1 MSAEGFILVWYN
13 SPHGGFAPLLIT
25 LDTSLDKPLYAQI
38 RDQIRERIASGAI
51 KVGERLE
58 PSRELAKRLGV
69 HRTTVSNAYAE
80 LEADGLIQ
88 GTVGRGTFVSPL
100 SAELRRPSAPARHAH
115 QDVFW
120 QSFLA
125 QEQRDDSLGRLM
137 ASALE
142 PDVISFATAHGPDD
156 LTPVDLVRHSTD
168 SVLRRDGARILQY
181 GSSDGYAPLKS
192 YLQARARK
200 DGIPLEPDELL
211 ITNGCQQALDLIRH
225 SLVGPGDLVVCENP
239 TYPGL
244 WNIFDSSDV
253 RLIGAPVTPEGLDLD
268 FLAAVLEQN
277 KVKLILTSPTFH
289 NPTGATMPLAA
300 RKRFLELAARHQVPI
315 VEDDIYGALRYRGRV
330 LPPLKALDTAGLVI
344 YLNSFSKVGF
354 SGLRVGWVAAS
365 RRVISRLRWAKQRAD
380 IHTNML
386 GQAVLE
392 DLGRHGILDKF
403 IRRIC
408 KVFAAKLE
416 LTERAVAQYFPPQ
429 ATVTHPEGGM
439 ALWVELPAGFDTAA
453 LLAKAQDRRV
463 IFAPARYFYFQN
475 PRHNAFRLCFTA
487 VPESQIEEG
496 VRILGELLK
505 EELRRNG
512 KGKVASHADAGVAL
526 V

>member
-1 MSAEGFILVWYN
+1 V
-13 SPHGGFAPLLIT
+13 LIT
-25 LDTSLDKPLYAQI
+25 LDAALDKPLYAQI
-38 RDQIRERIASGAI
+38 RDQIRERIVSGALKI
-51 KVGERLE
+51 GERLE
-58 PSRELAKRLGV
+58 PSRELARRLGV

-100 SAELRRPSAPARHAH
+100 AAELRSSSAPARRAH

-125 QEQRDDSLGRLM
+125 QEQHDDSLGRLM

-142 PDVISFATAHGPDD
+142 PGVISFATAHGSDD
-156 LTPVDLVRHSTD
+156 LTPVELVRHATD
-168 SVLRRDGARILQY
+168 SVLRRDGPKLLQY
-181 GSSDGYAPLKS
+181 GSSDGYPPLKA
-192 YLQARARK
+192 YLESRARK
-200 DGIPLEPDELL
+200 DGIPLEADELL

-225 SLVGPGDLVVCENP
+225 SLVEPGDVVVCENP

-253 RLIGAPVTPEGLDLD
+253 RLIGAPVTPDGLDLD
-268 FLAAVLEQN
+268 FLSAVLEQN
-277 KVKLILTSPTFH
+277 KVKLILTSPTFQ

-300 RKRFLELAARHQVPI
+300 RKRLLELAARHQVPI
-315 VEDDIYGALRYRGRV
+315 VEDDIYGVLRYRGRE

-380 IHTNML
+380 IHTNLL
-386 GQAVLE
+386 GQAVVE
-392 DLGRHGILDKF
+392 DLGRHGTLDKF

-408 KVFAAKLE
+408 KVYASKLE
-416 LTERAVAQYFPPQ
+416 LAERALAAHFPPEV
-429 ATVTHPEGGM
+429 AVSHPEGGM
-439 ALWVELPAGFDTAA
+439 AVWVELPSGLDAAA
-453 LLAKAQDRRV
+453 LLAKAQDRGV

-475 PRHNAFRLCFTA
+475 PRHNAFRLCFST
-487 VPESQIEEG
+487 VPNSKIEEG
-496 VRILGELLK
+496 VKILGEVLK
-505 EELRRNG
+505 GEIRRSGG
-512 KGKVASHADAGVAL
+512 KEASRADAGVAL

>member
-1 MSAEGFILVWYN
+1 MRRSKPV
-13 SPHGGFAPLLIT
+13 LIT
-25 LDTSLDKPLYAQI
+25 LDTTLDKPLYAQI
-38 RDQIRERIASGAI
+38 RDQIRDRISNGALKI
-51 KVGERLE
+51 GERLE

-80 LEADGLIQ
+80 LEADGLIE

-100 SAELRRPSAPARHAH
+100 ASEVRRPPEPARRAN

-142 PDVISFATAHGPDD
+142 PGVISFATAHGPDD
-156 LTPVDLVRHSTD
+156 LTPVDLVRRATD
-168 SVLRRDGARILQY
+168 AVLRRDGPTILQY
-181 GSSDGYAPLKS
+181 GSSDGYAPLKT

-200 DGIPLEPDELL
+200 DGIPLETDELL
-211 ITNGCQQALDLIRH
+211 ITNGCQQSLDLIRH
-225 SLVGPGDLVVCENP
+225 SLVAPGDVVVCENP

-244 WNIFDSSDV
+244 WNIFDSSDI
-253 RLIGAPVTPEGLDLD
+253 RLIGMPVTPEGWDLD
-268 FLAAVLEQN
+268 YLTAVLEQN
-277 KVKLILTSPTFH
+277 KVKLILLSPTFH
-289 NPTGATMPLAA
+289 NPTGATMTLEA
-300 RKRFLELAARHQVPI
+300 RKRLLQIAAAFQVPI
-315 VEDDIYGALRYRGRV
+315 VEDDIYGALRYRGRE

-380 IHTNML
+380 LHTNLL

-392 DLGRHGILDKF
+392 DLGRRGALDKF
-403 IRRIC
+403 IRRIR
-408 KVFAAKLE
+408 KEYAAKLGLLE
-416 LTERAVAQYFPPQ
+416 LSMQRFFPSEVKVVDPD
-429 ATVTHPEGGM
+429 GGM
-439 ALWVELPAGFDTAA
+439 AVWVELPPGHDAEA
-453 LLAKAQDRRV
+453 LLGRAQERGV

-487 VPESQIEEG
+487 AKAQQIEHG
-496 VRILGELLK
+496 VKVLGEVLK
-505 EELRRNG
+505 EEFRRSLRPKAAAR
-512 KGKVASHADAGVAL
+512 ADAGVAL

>member
-1 MSAEGFILVWYN
+1 M
-13 SPHGGFAPLLIT
+13 LIT

-38 RDQIRERIASGAI
+38 RDQIRDRISTGALKI
-51 KVGERLE
+51 GERLE

-80 LEADGLIQ
+80 LEADGLIE

-100 SAELRRPSAPARHAH
+100 ANEFRKPPAPARRAN

-142 PDVISFATAHGPDD
+142 PGVISFATAHGADD
-156 LTPVDLVRHSTD
+156 LTPVELVRRSTD
-168 SVLRRDGARILQY
+168 AVLRRDGPTILQY
-181 GSSDGYAPLKS
+181 GSSDGYAPLKA

-200 DGIPLEPDELL
+200 DGIPLETDELL
-211 ITNGCQQALDLIRH
+211 ITNGCQQSLDLIRH
-225 SLVGPGDLVVCENP
+225 SLVAPGDVVVCENP

-253 RLIGAPVTPEGLDLD
+253 RLIGMPVTRDGWDLD
-268 FLAAVLEQN
+268 YLAAVLEQN
-277 KVKLILTSPTFH
+277 KVKLILLSPTFH
-289 NPTGATMPLAA
+289 NPTGGTMPLETRKQLLEIAA
-300 RKRFLELAARHQVPI
+300 RFQVPI
-315 VEDDIYGALRYRGRV
+315 VEDDIYGTLRYRGRE

-365 RRVISRLRWAKQRAD
+365 RRVITRLRWAKQRAD
-380 IHTNML
+380 LHTNLL

-392 DLGRHGILDKF
+392 DLGRRGALDKF
-403 IRRIC
+403 IRRIR
-408 KVFAAKLE
+408 KEYAAKLE
-416 LTERAVAQYFPPQ
+416 LVERAVADYFPVE
-429 ATVTHPEGGM
+429 ARVARPEGGM
-439 ALWVELPAGFDTAA
+439 AVWVELPAGHDAEA
-453 LLAKAQDRRV
+453 LLSKAQDRGV

-487 VPESQIEEG
+487 APASQLEQG
-496 VRILGELLK
+496 VRILGEVLK
-505 EELRRNG
+505 EEFARSG
-512 KGKVASHADAGVAL
+512 KGRAAARADAGVAL